1 MPSSAAVLL
10 SPPSTAVAPFL
21 PPDFESLYAAQAGFV
36 RRALELHGVREADLD
51 DVLQEA
57 FVTIH
62 RLLPGFEG
70 RSSVETWLYA
80 VARRVA
86 ANHRRKRRSTAEAF
100 VASVPETPEPLLS
113 PDRVQASFARIDEE
127 NRDLLALHEIGEL
140 SISSLAALTGRARV
154 TIRHRLERGRAA
166 LSRAIASR
174 EASLQRAPW
183 LEKIAQRFDAPL
195 VATVAPPILHV
206 LPCGQT
212 CLSTIDDVVI
222 AVWRGPASNH
232 ALHAVIEALIAHA
245 QRWPN
250 GIRYLSVVE
259 RTSTA
264 PTREGREMM
273 TWIARKLGPKVKAAA
288 TMVEGPA
295 LMMLVAS
302 VMNTSLFLARAPV
315 NMRFFGELTG
325 ALAWLAQ
332 YGALELPQL
341 LDHVESMRKRLS

>member
-1 MPSSAAVLL
+1 LRVAAVLG
-10 SPPSTAVAPFL
+10 SRPSTAVAPLL
-21 PPDFESLYAAQAGFV
+21 PPDFESLYVAQAGFV

-51 DVLQEA
+51 DVLQET

-62 RLLPGFEG
+62 RLLPDFEG

-100 VASVPETPEPLLS
+100 VAGMHEMPEPLVS

-127 NRDLLALHEIGEL
+127 NRDLLALHEIGGL
-140 SISSLAALTGRARV
+140 SISSLAELTGRARV

-166 LSRAIASR
+166 LSRAITSR
-174 EASLQRAPW
+174 EAPPQRAPW
-183 LEKIAQRFDAPL
+183 LEQIARRFDAPFDS
-195 VATVAPPILHV
+195 TVAPPILRA
-206 LPCGQT
+206 LPCGLT
-212 CLSTIDDVVI
+212 CISTIDDLVI
-222 AVWRGPASNH
+222 AVWRGPASNEG
-232 ALHAVIEALIAHA
+232 LHAVIEALIAHS
-245 QRWPN
+245 QRWPD

-264 PTREGREMM
+264 PTREGREMT
-273 TWIARKLGPKVKAAA
+273 TWVARKLGSKVKAAA
-288 TMVEGPA
+288 IMVEGPA

-302 VMNTSLFLARAPV
+302 VINTSLFLARTPV
-315 NMRFFGELTG
+315 NMRFFTELPG

-332 YGALELPQL
+332 YGALALPEL
-341 LDHVESMRKRLS
+341 LDHVESMRSRLA